1 MTFTWNIQKIDF
13 FTDQVEEK
21 GLITLESAIK
31 EFQKFP
37 WKEQLK
43 KAEEREMTSTFPTI
57 TFVNDKKQSLG
68 IWTTNLDYFEIFYIN
83 GTKSANITISHDLTL
98 NPTGVSVE
106 DFIELFFNG
115 EIEDN
120 IKLDKNENT
129 KSSQKKISDKT
140 QFEYDINNNKNIKH
154 LTWSFVSLLLNI
166 FCLIIFYNKGLIKE
180 ERTLTIFMQ
189 IVLFLSWA
197 PGIYLYITYKRKNAN
212 AKLKI
217 NNKDKS
223 IFYSDLN
230 QNIIF
235 SRDEIKLCLLNVTK
249 SSRSSWQEFQYLR
262 IDLKNGESI
271 YITFLLADIEQVI
284 KHLNLH
290 YKEEKCFMPTL

>member
-140 QFEYDINNNKNIKH
+140 QFEFALRMAKKYLPKDIDYLKPQGG
-154 LTWSFVSLLLNI
+154 LSL
-166 FCLIIFYNKGLIKE
+166 
-180 ERTLTIFMQ
+180 
-189 IVLFLSWA
+189 W
-197 PGIYLYITYKRKNAN
+197 
-212 AKLKI
+212 
-217 NNKDKS
+217 
-223 IFYSDLN
+223 
-230 QNIIF
+230 
-235 SRDEIKLCLLNVTK
+235 
-249 SSRSSWQEFQYLR
+249 
-262 IDLKNGESI
+262 
-271 YITFLLADIEQVI
+271 
-284 KHLNLH
+284 LNLPDRLSAS
-290 YKEEKCFMPTL
+290 EIIEKARNEGVIICDGAPFFVRNAPNKQIRLSFATLSLTSASIS